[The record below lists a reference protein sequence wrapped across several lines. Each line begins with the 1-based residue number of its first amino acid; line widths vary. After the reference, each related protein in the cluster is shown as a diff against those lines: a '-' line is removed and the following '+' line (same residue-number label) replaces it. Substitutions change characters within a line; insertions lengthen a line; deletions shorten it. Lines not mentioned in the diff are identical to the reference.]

1 MRTLVMRTGLLIA
14 LAIFLIGT
22 AVASAALLGGRWSL
36 EPAPGPQASSGAT
49 PDLLIPPEDPLWLVG
64 DSTAFRDAQ
73 GGSVSLRDFRGKVVV
88 LNFWATWC
96 PPCVREMPSLDR
108 LQAELGG
115 PAFEVVAVSTD
126 RGAMD
131 GLRAFYDQHGIEHL
145 ALYQDPGMAFARAV
159 GVKGLPTT
167 YILDHDGTV
176 LGTHTGYADWQY
188 PDLVAWFKTRIAAV
202 PGMALR

>member
-1 MRTLVMRTGLLIA
+1 MRTVITRTGPLIA

-22 AVASAALLGGRWSL
+22 AVASAALLAGPWGAA
-36 EPAPGPQASSGAT
+36 APPPQ
-49 PDLLIPPEDPLWLVG
+49 DLLTAPDDPAMLVG
-64 DSTAFRDAQ
+64 ERTAFRDEQ
-73 GGSVSLRDFRGKVVV
+73 GASVSLQDFRGKVVV

-96 PPCVREMPSLDR
+96 PPCVREMPSLDQ
-108 LQAELGG
+108 LQAKLGG

-131 GLRAFYDQHGIEHL
+131 ALRAFYDEHDIEHL
-145 ALYQDPGMAFARAV
+145 DLYQDPGMAFARAV

-188 PDLVAWFKTRIAAV
+188 PELLDWFRARIAAV
-202 PGMALR
+202 PGVALR